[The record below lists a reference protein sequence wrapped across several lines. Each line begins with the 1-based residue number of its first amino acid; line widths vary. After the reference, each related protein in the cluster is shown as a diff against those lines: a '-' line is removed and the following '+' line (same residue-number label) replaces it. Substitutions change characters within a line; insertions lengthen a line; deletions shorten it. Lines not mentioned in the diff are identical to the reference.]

1 MTSHVPSVQHFF
13 SGVVVHHGVVL
24 IQVCELY
31 IGVPLLAC
39 RGVVSK
45 VDGSGPA
52 AIAIDTVN
60 HSTGH
65 KSIAHGA
72 HWFCLRKKD
81 AKVSKIRNTQIYNAV
96 LAIFRPI

>member
-1 MTSHVPSVQHFF
+1 MTSPVPNVQHFF
-13 SGVVVHHGVVL
+13 SGVVVHHGVVTIL
-24 IQVCELY
+24 VFEMY
-31 IGVPLLAC
+31 VGVPLLAC
-39 RGVVSK
+39 LCVVSK

-52 AIAIDTVN
+52 AIAVDAVN

-65 KSIAHGA
+65 ESIAHGA